1 MASIGNVPGSLWEKA
16 FQLLDSN
23 TQQELGPSK
32 TNRRDVLVSIAPEPS
47 NRSSGSFAYYH
58 FPEQSAVLQE
68 VEKARDLAL
77 RKRWKFTKPNGDV
90 VIVRDVMEK
99 TAGWIQRFKE
109 TGDAAVQ
116 YDPAHAAL
124 PWAAFRFLLQTT
136 VSEVQVFTAVA
147 TDREY
152 LNKQQ
157 LEILELTC
165 LKLKTLLEDSRGIA

>member
-16 FQLLDSN
+16 FQLLDSD
-23 TQQELGPSK
+23 TQKGLGPSK
-32 TNRRDVLVSIAPEPS
+32 TNRRDVL
-47 NRSSGSFAYYH
+47 
-58 FPEQSAVLQE
+58 SAVLQE

-77 RKRWKFTKPNGDV
+77 RKRWKYTKPNGDV

-99 TAGWIQRFKE
+99 IAGWIQRFKE

-147 TDREY
+147 TD
-152 LNKQQ
+152 
-157 LEILELTC
+157 
-165 LKLKTLLEDSRGIA
+165 LEDIARRLARYRMIEKLHVRGI